1 MKKSKISN
9 KEKIKGVR
17 RIKLFFLPFICIGL
31 FALYFSIKNVLEST
45 DCSNWDRTMA
55 YVDEVGFQVDNED
68 GVTTYNVKLRYHY
81 FKNDRYYN
89 GNRLAFGYNFNNTD
103 NHHEIYDVLK
113 GAKRMMVFT
122 NPENPADAVVVPG
135 MNNSIKGN
143 LIFAGLWNSFLLLFY
158 VFIFSESNRNILI
171 STFLGL
177 LIIWIAGFV
186 LLSKKEFNIHI
197 ENKIEVI
204 EKREPKV

>member
-1 MKKSKISN
+1 MKKSKRFD

-17 RIKLFFLPFICIGL
+17 RIKLFFLPFILIGF

-45 DCSNWDRTMA
+45 NCSNWEKTMA
-55 YVDEVGFQVDNED
+55 YVDEVGFLVDNED
-68 GVTTYNVKLRYHY
+68 GVTTYNVKLHYHY
-81 FKNDRYYN
+81 FKNNMYYN
-89 GNRLAFGYNFNNTD
+89 GNRIAFGYNFNNTD
-103 NHHEIYDVLK
+103 NHRELYDVLK
-113 GAKRMMVFT
+113 GAKKIVVFT

-158 VFIFSESNRNILI
+158 VFIFSENSRKVLI
-171 STFLGL
+171 GTFLGL

-204 EKREPKV
+204 EKKGQ